1 MYAVAQRY
9 PYQKNW
15 QTVVAHILDDLPI
28 GNPGPSVPQIQQY
41 LVPTRL
47 NSTNEYMIVFIGGG
61 GCIVL
66 GNELC
71 CVLYFLFGGCGVD
84 CDTVLVTGLPFLIA
98 PGVINAVVLN

>member
-1 MYAVAQRY
+1 MYC
-9 PYQKNW
+9 
-15 QTVVAHILDDLPI
+15 L
-28 GNPGPSVPQIQQY
+28 
-41 LVPTRL
+41 
-47 NSTNEYMIVFIGGG
+47 GGG